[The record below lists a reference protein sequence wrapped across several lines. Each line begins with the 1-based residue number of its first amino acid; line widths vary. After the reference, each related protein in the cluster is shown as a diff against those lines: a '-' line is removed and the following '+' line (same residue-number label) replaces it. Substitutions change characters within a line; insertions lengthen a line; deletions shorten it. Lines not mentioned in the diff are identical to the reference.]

1 MKSAAVI
8 AAAGLSSRMR
18 ECKPLLCLGGTTM
31 IRQVIE
37 NFRSVAVEDIVVV
50 TGYRSDLLQRHLA
63 DLGVRSVENPCF
75 AETKMWDS
83 LRIGL
88 EALSSGYERV
98 FLTPGDV
105 PLVQTDTLQ
114 QMLRCEA
121 DIVRPVCGGTLGHP
135 VIVSGSLVPSLL
147 AYEGADGLR
156 GALKTAGC
164 PIVDL
169 EVHDTGMTLDADT
182 PEDLKRIRRQQ
193 MRERSRGCLIPD
205 IQIQVAKGS
214 AVLTP
219 ETAQFLEMV
228 GHTGS
233 IQNACA
239 CMHMSYTKGWK
250 LLNHME
256 KELGYPVLQ
265 RFPGGVSGGGSSLT
279 ERGRQLLHAYQQ
291 YRDALREVSQ
301 TLFAQYFTEELSG
314 GGGAKVHENDL
325 FDPARGTG
333 ISRWAAF
340 LPEPDRPASQSGRTD
355 AGGTPEALV

>member
-18 ECKPLLCLGGTTM
+18 EFKPLLCLGDTTM
-31 IRQVIE
+31 IGQVIE
-37 NFRSVAVEDIVVV
+37 NFRSVAVEEIVVV
-50 TGYRSDLLQRHLA
+50 TGYRSDLLQGHLA
-63 DLGVRSVENPCF
+63 ELGVRSVENPCF
-75 AETKMWDS
+75 TETKMWDS
-83 LRIGL
+83 LCIGL
-88 EALSSGYERV
+88 ESLSSGYERV

-105 PLVQTDTLQ
+105 PLVQTNTLQ
-114 QMLRCEA
+114 RMLRCEA
-121 DIVRPVCGGTLGHP
+121 DIVRPVCDGILGHP
-135 VIVSGSLVPSLL
+135 VMVSGSLVPRLL
-147 AYEGADGLR
+147 AYEGTDGLR

-169 EVHDTGMTLDADT
+169 KVHDTGMTLDADT
-182 PEDLKRIRRQQ
+182 PEDLKRLRRQQ

-214 AVLTP
+214 VVLTP
-219 ETAQFLEMV
+219 ETTQFLEMI

-250 LLNHME
+250 MLNHME

-265 RFPGGVSGGGSSLT
+265 RFPGGASGGGSSLT
-279 ERGRQLLHAYQQ
+279 ERGRQLLYAYQQ
-291 YRDALREVSQ
+291 YRDALRKVSQ

-314 GGGAKVHENDL
+314 RGGAKTYENDL
-325 FDPARGTG
+325 FDPARGAG
-333 ISRWAAF
+333 ISRWASL
-340 LPEPDRPASQSGRTD
+340 LPEPDGFAAQSGRTD